1 MAKIALLKAKVM
13 RMHLVSKELAPGSL
27 LSIMEDLQTWY
38 NKLPRQMRLVDV
50 MRSEQDRS
58 IRISGCHVHLLHLG
72 SIMLGYRRV
81 AAEIN
86 QSFTQESRHIAFS
99 EQYMSVLQG
108 HCERAVVAAATSARI
123 MDRLLKDN
131 NVSKRCW
138 LIV

>member
-1 MAKIALLKAKVM
+1 MAKIALLKAKAM

-38 NKLPRQMRLVDV
+38 SKLPRQMRLVDV

-58 IRISGCHVHLLHLG
+58 IRVSGCHVHLLHLG

-86 QSFTQESRHIAFS
+86 QSFTRESRHTAFS
-99 EQYMSVLQG
+99 EQDMSVLQG

-123 MDRLLKDN
+123 MDWLLKDN